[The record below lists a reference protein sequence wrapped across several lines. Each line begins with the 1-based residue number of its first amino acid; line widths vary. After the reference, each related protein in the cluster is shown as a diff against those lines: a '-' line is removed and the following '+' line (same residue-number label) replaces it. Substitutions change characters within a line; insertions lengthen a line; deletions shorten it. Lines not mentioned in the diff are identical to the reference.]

1 MAMAMATMMMMV
13 MMLIRYNNFVREK
26 QGKVADGI
34 SRRLM
39 EKQRQVSSSPSYR
52 HHRQVRSG
60 KPPCSKTSVSYQVY
74 PNLNS
79 DGPNVVNGTIGI
91 NVADKSEGESC
102 KGGSREGL
110 AEGSVVLNFHRRHG
124 HRYHRYHCDHYHHH
138 HHVTAPVTIHLFREA
153 KQRLNVAVEDRRL
166 FRFN

>member
-1 MAMAMATMMMMV
+1 MAMATMMMMV
-13 MMLIRYNNFVREK
+13 MMLMMIIRYNNFVREK

-60 KPPCSKTSVSYQVY
+60 KSPCSKTSVSYQVY

-110 AEGSVVLNFHRRHG
+110 AEGSVVLKLSSSSWSLLSLRSLSSSII
-124 HRYHRYHCDHYHHH
+124 
-138 HHVTAPVTIHLFREA
+138 TIM
-153 KQRLNVAVEDRRL
+153 
-166 FRFN
+166 